1 MPCAGCRCQVAGPRA
16 GHTLPLPPA
25 VSARQSAGGRPWASL
40 RKTKHQKVSCSTRPG
55 GLQAPIRPRG
65 PRGPLRSLDPLGAPS
80 TNLTKYRG
88 RGPPGLSAWWLRA
101 QQRSGCR
108 ARGRAKPTLLLTSFF
123 QETCNKPALRRLK
136 LSEDL
141 LLYFYTC
148 DDAPPPP
155 RPALPL
161 LAMADQQEAPALT
174 QGG

>member
-1 MPCAGCRCQVAGPRA
+1 MSGSWCSCPAQQ
-16 GHTLPLPPA
+16 HTPPLPPA

-65 PRGPLRSLDPLGAPS
+65 PRGPLRSLDPLGAPL

-148 DDAPPPP
+148 DDAPPSP